1 MTGDDYPDKFVE
13 PVSSSPASP
22 PDHSRGIERVKAL
35 LDRIAGAG
43 RGQNLWDRL
52 RQTEEP
58 LPSIAREIGA
68 SAAFSWLYKEART
81 AGIMVSGAKAPDPA
95 YVGIG
100 DLDPGISFSEQF
112 ERFFKPRLGRRA
124 DGFTAIFDALGAHPA
139 PPLILETGCLR
150 IPQNWPGD
158 GQSTFM
164 FDAFARDRHGAVISV
179 DITPE
184 SIDTARRACSST
196 TQLICNDSVAAL
208 HALSQTI
215 RRPADLLY
223 LDSFDL
229 DSSNPMP
236 SAIHHLMELTAA
248 RPLVGPGTII
258 CIDDYQ
264 VGDLKGGKGLLVDRF
279 FAQCNV
285 RVLYSGYQKVW
296 VFD

>member
-1 MTGDDYPDKFVE
+1 MTGDDYPDNIVE
-13 PVSSSPASP
+13 PASSNPVSPAE
-22 PDHSRGIERVKAL
+22 DRGIERVVAL

-43 RGQNLWDRL
+43 RGQSLWDRL
-52 RQTEEP
+52 RQTDEP
-58 LPSIAREIGA
+58 LPPIAREIA
-68 SAAFSWLYKEART
+68 RSPAFSRLYKEART
-81 AGIMVSGAKAPDPA
+81 AGIMVSGSKPPDPG
-95 YVGIG
+95 YVGIAG
-100 DLDPGISFSEQF
+100 LDPDTPFNEQF
-112 ERFFKPRLGRRA
+112 EHFFKPRLHQRA
-124 DGFTAIFDALGAHPA
+124 DGFTAIFAALGAQRE

-150 IPQNWPGD
+150 IPGNWPGD

-164 FDAFARDRHGAVISV
+164 FDALARDRHGTVISI

-184 SIDTARRACSST
+184 SIDTARRACSSA

-229 DSSNPMP
+229 DPSNPAP
-236 SAIHHLMELTAA
+236 SALHHLMELTAA
-248 RPLVGPGTII
+248 RPLVDRGTII
-258 CIDDYQ
+258 CVDDYQ

-279 FAQCNV
+279 LARCNV

-296 VFD
+296 IFE